1 MKIIDGRKSARVR
14 TLTVLRVSHYENGS
28 VVVIGSNS
36 TTSPFTQFSHA
47 CAYLC
52 LTSLFA
58 SFYAISLQLTRNRS
72 RAIFLF
78 L

>member
-28 VVVIGSNS
+28 VVVIGPNS
-36 TTSPFTQFSHA
+36 TTSPFTQFSHVPI
-47 CAYLC
+47 YVLHVC
-52 LTSLFA
+52 LHLFMQI
-58 SFYAISLQLTRNRS
+58 SFQLTRNGS
-72 RAIFLF
+72 RAISLF